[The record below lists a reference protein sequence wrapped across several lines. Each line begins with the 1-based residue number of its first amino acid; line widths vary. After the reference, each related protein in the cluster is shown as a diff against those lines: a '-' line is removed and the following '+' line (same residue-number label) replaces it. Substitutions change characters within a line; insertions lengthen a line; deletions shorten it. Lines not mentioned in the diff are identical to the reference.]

1 MEEVLQKRLKEH
13 EAVVRVKA
21 ARYDSSSDISTP
33 RSVSDWSGRSSMDL
47 KRNKYSN
54 DDGDDYSF
62 SDYSIYS
69 DSPLK
74 EKLHPQW
81 AKLQKKKGRIRK
93 YVIFGLLAVGTASVF
108 VYLLAMSTYT
118 RRYTSQAEPQSQLK
132 VSSQNHRPFFANL
145 YENRQAE
152 IGSFPVESPARLS
165 NDRCSICNC
174 HASPNNYDP
183 APDSAFPPRARAE
196 DIYLEDGKVDMNE
209 FMRQALLDIYCS
221 RQHLTNAQAFKLA
234 RRTGRS
240 LDEMMSWS
248 LGSLELG
255 KPTVYLTTATS
266 PNGKAGEL
274 RPQYFRRHGRELR
287 KWMKEQEE
295 KASAEHPGWQ
305 VVWIIAEDEVDIDSR
320 VLRTLRRTGVPYV
333 YFAYGLTSTWGNA
346 QKNAV
351 MQVAYALSRPRE
363 HGGVLGHGPLYGLD
377 DDNKMLPELMD
388 MLVRVERVG
397 VLPVGNLGA
406 YGFES
411 PIVDESG
418 YVSGSGSLWQPF
430 NRKFA
435 FDFGGF
441 AFNTSL
447 LGTEITG
454 PTFWKHVE
462 FAGESEFLSQF
473 VQSFRDLEPLC
484 GRQVEQNCHAVWH
497 NEPLLAIEE
506 MTDEQEVD
514 YIKQNG
520 IEKYQQTIQY
530 QSRDFDSRRAEN
542 YVRPDGVK
550 PNQAFE
556 EIPEV
561 SEDGVEIVWVEV
573 EA

>member
-13 EAVVRVKA
+13 EALVRVKA
-21 ARYDSSSDISTP
+21 AHSESSSDISTP
-33 RSVSDWSGRSSMDL
+33 RSVSEWSGRSSMDM
-47 KRNKYSN
+47 KRHKY

-74 EKLHPQW
+74 EKFQAKW
-81 AKLQKKKGRIRK
+81 ANSQKKRKGRTRQI
-93 YVIFGLLAVGTASVF
+93 ILFGLLAVGTASVLI
-108 VYLLAMSTYT
+108 YLLAVSTYT
-118 RRYTSQAEPQSQLK
+118 RRSIAQAEEQPK
-132 VSSQNHRPFFANL
+132 APAEDHRAFFSDL
-145 YENRQAE
+145 YESGRARP
-152 IGSFPVESPARLS
+152 GSFPLESPAGLS

-174 HASPNNYDP
+174 HAAPNNYDP
-183 APDSAFPPRARAE
+183 SPSSSFPPRARTE
-196 DIYLEDGKVDMNE
+196 DIYLPDGKVDLNE
-209 FMRQALLDIYCS
+209 FMRQALLDVYCS
-221 RQHLTNAQAFKLA
+221 RQHLNNAQAFKLA
-234 RRTGRS
+234 RRAGRS

-266 PNGKAGEL
+266 PNGKAGEF
-274 RPQYFRRHGRELR
+274 RPQYFRRHGREIR
-287 KWMKEQEE
+287 KWLKQQEE
-295 KASAEHPGWQ
+295 KAKAEHPGWQ
-305 VVWIIAEDEVDIDSR
+305 VVWLIAEDEVDISTQ
-320 VLRTLRRTGVPYV
+320 VVRTLKRTGVPYV
-333 YFAYGLTSTWGNA
+333 YFSYGLTASWGNA

-351 MQVAYALSRPRE
+351 MQVAYAMSRPRE
-363 HGGVLGHGPLYGLD
+363 HGGILGHGPIYGLD
-377 DDNKMLPELMD
+377 DDNKMLPELLD

-397 VLPVGNLGA
+397 VFPVGNLGA

-411 PIVDESG
+411 PLVDESG

-430 NRKFA
+430 NRKFP

-454 PTFWKHVE
+454 PTFWKHIE
-462 FAGESEFLSQF
+462 FAGESEFLAQF

-484 GRQVEQNCHAVWH
+484 GRQVEQKCHAVWH
-497 NEPLLAIEE
+497 NEPLLDLER
-506 MTDEQEVD
+506 MTDEQEID
-514 YIKQNG
+514 YLKEHG
-520 IEKYQQTIQY
+520 LEKYHQVLESQAREY
-530 QSRDFDSRRAEN
+530 DSLRAAN
-542 YVRPDGVK
+542 YIRPDGIK

-561 SEDGVEIVWVEV
+561 TEDGVEIVWVEV